1 MSRFTV
7 DTRQWRQYLA
17 AEMNHHCEK
26 VKMELIIEFKQR
38 LAEELTRIA
47 TRYAIRIEQM
57 HDDDYKAV
65 LHTKVTVEVPDVEEK
80 VT

>member
-1 MSRFTV
+1 MSRLNI
-7 DTRQWRQYLA
+7 DSRHWKQYLA
-17 AEMNHHCEK
+17 SEMNHHCEK
-26 VKMELIIEFKQR
+26 VKMKLIQEFKQR

-57 HDDDYKAV
+57 HDDFEAV
-65 LHTKVTVEVPDVEEK
+65 LHTKVTVEVPDDEEK